1 MNEASMLK
9 NVSGRAKFWTRR
21 ALTVF
26 AIMLASLTVVELL
39 KGHELLAGVQFALTW
54 SAISTIIFMGTRM
67 YYVSRGKNCPLC
79 NDLPQE
85 VPTERRRSPA
95 VED

>member
-1 MNEASMLK
+1 MLK

-26 AIMLASLTVVELL
+26 AIMLASLTVVELI

-67 YYVSRGKNCPLC
+67 YYVSRGRNCPLC
-79 NDLPQE
+79 NDLPE
-85 VPTERRRSPA
+85 TEKDAPSKTHS
-95 VED
+95 

>member
-1 MNEASMLK
+1 MVK
-9 NVSGRAKFWTRR
+9 NVSGRANFWTRR

-54 SAISTIIFMGTRM
+54 SAISTTIFMGTRM
-67 YYVSRGKNCPLC
+67 YYVSRGRNCPLC
-79 NDLPQE
+79 NDLPE
-85 VPTERRRSPA
+85 MDKDEHSSTHS
-95 VED
+95 

>member
-1 MNEASMLK
+1 MLK
-9 NVSGRAKFWTRR
+9 NVSDRANFWTRR

-67 YYVSRGKNCPLC
+67 YYVSRGRNCPLC
-79 NDLPQE
+79 NDLPE
-85 VPTERRRSPA
+85 MEKDEHSSTHS
-95 VED
+95 